1 MEKIE
6 VGNKTKKR
14 SRIGARRRFMTV
26 VVGISAAT
34 LCSAS
39 ALGVGNDMSGSCLN
53 DVGRGAALWGTSSEV
68 TTYSEPYLPYKT
80 PEIYRIP
87 VTSEQA
93 SQPPETA
100 DDYQGTV
107 GNAMERLTESGTI
120 FGTDGKL
127 YEYTYVRGVEPRRI
141 GETRRVQNNLG
152 VWKEE
157 QVEHIEWRPVL
168 IRVLRPAGTNA
179 KLEIQAAALRD
190 AARNAIA
197 TPAPC
202 DRVGAAEP
210 KTFADQTGSN
220 ASTQSAPQSQS
231 EARTPP
237 VEGTSP
243 VVAQRREEA
252 SVRISTPSSVVGP
265 SRSNPI
271 LTLPEEVRRNA
282 QKANEEKKTTTSQRS
297 AKNQNAGSRQNQTAR
312 K

>member
-1 MEKIE
+1 MKKFE
-6 VGNKTKKR
+6 VGKRLNER
-14 SRIGARRRFMTV
+14 SRIGARPRLAAL
-26 VVGISAAT
+26 VVGISATT
-34 LCSAS
+34 LCASS

-68 TTYSEPYLPYKT
+68 TTYSEPYLPYKA

-87 VTSEQA
+87 MTSEQA

-127 YEYTYVRGVEPRRI
+127 YEYTYTRGVEPRRI
-141 GETRRVQNNLG
+141 VETRRVQNNLG

-157 QVEHIEWRPVL
+157 RVEHIEWRPVL

-179 KLEIQAAALRD
+179 KLEAQAAALRD
-190 AARNAIA
+190 ATKNAIA

-220 ASTQSAPQSQS
+220 APTQTAPKAQT
-231 EARTPP
+231 ETPP

-243 VVAQRREEA
+243 VVAQRGEEA
-252 SVRISTPSSVVGP
+252 SVRISPPSSVVGP
-265 SRSNPI
+265 RRSNPI
-271 LTLPEEVRRNA
+271 LTLPEEARRNA
-282 QKANEEKKTTTSQRS
+282 RKATEEKKTTTSSRS
-297 AKNQNAGSRQNQTAR
+297 LAQNQNASLRQNQTAR